1 MLWERLYTILIWLDS
16 GKLRQTTTVPTQ
28 CEIFLSPERG
38 IFGIQLTTSLEISAL
53 KFDCTIRCLTFLWSK
68 QILCKRSGTKI
79 MSYNIIG
86 PLPKKSV
93 EPINKVEKSSGNL
106 DDIEETVVM
115 IRQKGLDNKKEE
127 DNTRKY
133 QFQGQSAR

>member
-1 MLWERLYTILIWLDS
+1 
-16 GKLRQTTTVPTQ
+16 
-28 CEIFLSPERG
+28 
-38 IFGIQLTTSLEISAL
+38 
-53 KFDCTIRCLTFLWSK
+53 
-68 QILCKRSGTKI
+68 